1 MPMPY
6 LNLSQVELI
15 AREAH
20 REQTDK
26 AGRPYAEH
34 LAAVAEG
41 VRIRGGNE
49 EQIAAAWLH
58 DAIEDGALSR
68 RWLDEA
74 PLSGRVKDM
83 VLAVTKRDGEDLF
96 AYTGRILATP
106 GALLIKESDLAHN
119 ADPDRLA
126 VLEAGDPYP
135 SDREICAG
143 TRLAGARRGCRA
155 DRTAGSS
162 QPRRGLTPRGVGP
175 RRQGGRSGQ
184 AQRLAGLRRNAH
196 FMSGSVAK
204 RRARRIGGVQS
215 RVTATAATTETR
227 TIPTGPE
234 SHS

>member
-126 VLEAGDPYP
+126 VLELAT
-135 SDREICAG
+135 R
-143 TRLAGARRGCRA
+143 TRLTEKYA
-155 DRTAGSS
+155 
-162 QPRRGLTPRGVGP
+162 QVRGLLGLDGGAGP
-175 RRQGGRSGQ
+175 TERRDQ
-184 AQRLAGLRRNAH
+184 ANPAAG
-196 FMSGSVAK
+196 
-204 RRARRIGGVQS
+204 
-215 RVTATAATTETR
+215 
-227 TIPTGPE
+227 
-234 SHS
+234 